1 MMIKQPIPTQNAIG
15 HQNGITST
23 QTLFLQQ
30 EKRQTHQ
37 NSPLI
42 FTVDDVFSNQ
52 ECLSFIELSHQYHY
66 ETADILLNSARQV
79 LTNVRIINE

>member
-1 MMIKQPIPTQNAIG
+1 MECSKFLVFYRFNKAKNTPLKIYRNKNHHGAKITTFQLNMIG

-37 NSPLI
+37 THL
-42 FTVDDVFSNQ
+42 
-52 ECLSFIELSHQYHY
+52 
-66 ETADILLNSARQV
+66 
-79 LTNVRIINE
+79 